1 MLARP
6 ISDQVFV
13 VINNQ
18 WRGRGGRHIRTNTK
32 VYIYK
37 YKSIHLQIQKY
48 TFTNTI
54 IRITLRVEGGMENIF
69 IRQNAFSKRKYNSK
83 QIEDGIAKNT
93 LKEAVRTF
101 TLQQ

>member
-13 VINNQ
+13 VINSGGGE
-18 WRGRGGRHIRTNTK
+18 RGETYKN
-32 VYIYK
+32 K

-48 TFTNTI
+48 TFANTI
-54 IRITLRVEGGMENIF
+54 IRITLRVEGGMGNIF
-69 IRQNAFSKRKYNSK
+69 IRQKAFSKRKYNSK
-83 QIEDGIAKNT
+83 QIEDEIEKNT

>member
-13 VINNQ
+13 VINS
-18 WRGRGGRHIRTNTK
+18 GGGERETYKN
-32 VYIYK
+32 K

-54 IRITLRVEGGMENIF
+54 IRITLRVEGGMGNIF
-69 IRQNAFSKRKYNSK
+69 IRQKAFSKRKYNSK
-83 QIEDGIAKNT
+83 QIEDEIAKNT